1 MKVMVMVKATKDS
14 EAGVMPTTELLTA
27 MGEYNESLVKA
38 GIILAGEGL
47 KPSRHGKR
55 VHFSGRSRTVTDGP
69 FTETKELV
77 AGFWLWQVRSIE
89 EAIEWV
95 KRCPNP
101 MLTDSDIEIR
111 PVFEAEDFG
120 DLLTPEAKAQEEKLR
135 RQTPASK

>member
-55 VHFSGRSRTVTDGP
+55 VHFLRP
-69 FTETKELV
+69 E
-77 AGFWLWQVRSIE
+77 
-89 EAIEWV
+89 
-95 KRCPNP
+95 PH
-101 MLTDSDIEIR
+101 SD
-111 PVFEAEDFG
+111 
-120 DLLTPEAKAQEEKLR
+120 
-135 RQTPASK
+135 